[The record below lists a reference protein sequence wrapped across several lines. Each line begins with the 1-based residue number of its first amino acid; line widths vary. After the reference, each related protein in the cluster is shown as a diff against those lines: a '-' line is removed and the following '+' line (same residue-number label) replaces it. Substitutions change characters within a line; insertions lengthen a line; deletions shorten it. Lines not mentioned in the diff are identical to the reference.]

1 MIAYASDQTQS
12 GATTTR
18 FIKPSESGG
27 LRRTTGAFGCINE
40 RMLPLAVDGRFMACP
55 YGTNFV
61 GDIYTGVDW
70 NKVDE
75 LTPKNAKFVL
85 SVMCVKAHVGQM

>member
-1 MIAYASDQTQS
+1 MSACCRLLWT
-12 GATTTR
+12 
-18 FIKPSESGG
+18 
-27 LRRTTGAFGCINE
+27 
-40 RMLPLAVDGRFMACP
+40 DGFMACP

-75 LTPKNAKFVL
+75 LTPKMQSL
-85 SVMCVKAHVGQM
+85 SYP